1 MRKPLTTRIY
11 DWAYPHVRHFCII
24 GWRKVGPAV
33 TAVVKRLYKILPSK
47 MRSKMERRWQETAPK
62 RAWLKAELM
71 EWFYPPNW
79 ADSEYVHN
87 PMSAAKRGPRP
98 ETNRLFAA
106 IVLFFVFFL
115 LWASLADLE
124 EVSRGEGKIIPS
136 SSVQKIS
143 NLEGGIVQ
151 EILVRTGD
159 IVEKDQVLMRL
170 DDTGFASSVGEQ
182 RKKML
187 SLKAAIARLTAEVN
201 DSEPVWPE
209 DVAAEAPEI
218 LDAEKSLY
226 KTRQAELDS
235 TVGVMRQQAA
245 QKTQEVRELQN
256 KMDTASKSLASAR
269 QEYDMTLPLL
279 EKGIIPKVEVL
290 RLERQV
296 QELEGEVNA
305 ARLAIPRAQSGANEV
320 QSRVRE
326 QTAGFRAKAAQEL
339 ADRQEQIGRFSE
351 AIKASEDK
359 VSRTLVK
366 SPMKGIVKQIMVGTI
381 GGVFQPGQDLMEI
394 VPLED
399 TLLVEAQIRPQDVAF
414 LRPGQNARVR
424 LSAYDYT
431 IYGALDATLE
441 NISADTI
448 TDEKGDSFYL
458 IRVRTNQSYLGD
470 ADNPLPI
477 MPGMVA
483 TVDILTGEKSVLSYL
498 LKPVLKARERAM
510 RER

>member
-1 MRKPLTTRIY
+1 MRKPLTKRIY
-11 DWAYPHVRHFCII
+11 DWAYPHVRHFCLI
-24 GWRKVGPAV
+24 GWRKIGP
-33 TAVVKRLYKILPSK
+33 TVKRIGTRLYHILPAK
-47 MRSKMERRWQETAPK
+47 MRKKMEARYKETAPK
-62 RAWLKAELM
+62 RAWLRAEFM
-71 EWFYPPNW
+71 DWFYPPNW

-87 PMSAAKRGPRP
+87 PLSAAKRGPRP
-98 ETNRLFAA
+98 EANRLFGV
-106 IVLFFVFFL
+106 ITVFFVFFII
-115 LWASLADLE
+115 WAMLADLE

-151 EILVRTGD
+151 EILVHVGD
-159 IVEKDQVLMRL
+159 VVEKDQVLMRL

-182 RKKML
+182 RKKLL
-187 SLKAAIARLTAEVN
+187 SLKASIARLTAEVN
-201 DSEPVWPE
+201 DTDPQWPAE
-209 DVAAEAPEI
+209 VATEAPDI

-226 KTRQAELDS
+226 KTRQAEIDS
-235 TVGVMRQQAA
+235 TVGVLRQQAA
-245 QKTQEVRELQN
+245 QKSQEVRELNN
-256 KMDTASKSLASAR
+256 KMETAQKSLNIAK
-269 QEYDMTLPLL
+269 QEYEMTAPLL

-296 QELEGEVNA
+296 KELEGEVEA
-305 ARLAIPRAQSGANEV
+305 ARLAIPRAQAAAGEV

-326 QTAGFRAKAAQEL
+326 QTAGFRAKAAQDL
-339 ADRQEQIGRFSE
+339 ADRQEQLNRFGE

-366 SPMKGIVKQIMVGTI
+366 SSMKGIVKQIMVGTI

-399 TLLVEAQIRPQDVAF
+399 TLLVEARIRPQDVAF
-414 LRPGQNARVR
+414 LRPGQTARVR

-458 IRVRTNQSYLGD
+458 IRVRTKQSYLGE
-470 ADNPLPI
+470 ADHPLPI

-483 TVDILTGEKSVLSYL
+483 TVDILTGHKSVLSYL

>member
-1 MRKPLTTRIY
+1 MRQPLTTRLY
-11 DWAYPHVRHFCII
+11 QWMAPRVRHVAFI
-24 GWRKVGPAV
+24 GWRRVGPWVLWLAWRV
-33 TAVVKRLYKILPSK
+33 WRVLPATLRGFITRQIKR
-47 MRSKMERRWQETAPK
+47 TAPF
-62 RAWLKAELM
+62 RVWLKAEFM
-71 EWFYPPNW
+71 AWFYPPNW

-87 PMSAAKRGPRP
+87 PLSAAKRGPRP
-98 ETNRLFAA
+98 ETNRLFGA
-106 IVLFFVFFL
+106 IVLFFVFFVV
-115 LWASLADLE
+115 WAAMANLE
-124 EVSRGEGKIIPS
+124 EVSRGEGKVIPS

-151 EILVRTGD
+151 EILVHTGD

-182 RKKML
+182 HNKML

-201 DSEPVWPE
+201 DTEPQWPA
-209 DVAAEAPEI
+209 DVASEAPDI
-218 LDAEKSLY
+218 LGAEKNLY
-226 KTRQAELDS
+226 RTRQAEMNS
-235 TVGVMRQQAA
+235 GAGVMRQQAA
-245 QKTQEVRELQN
+245 QKSQEVRELQN
-256 KMDTASKSLASAR
+256 KMDTAAQSLRLAK
-269 QEYDMTLPLL
+269 QEYDMTAPLL

-296 QELEGEVNA
+296 KELEGEVEA
-305 ARLAIPRAQSGANEV
+305 ARLAIPRAQSAAGEV

-326 QTAGFRAKAAQEL
+326 QSAAFRAKAAQEL
-339 ADRQEQIGRFSE
+339 ADRQEQMGRFGE

-366 SPMKGIVKQIMVGTI
+366 SPVKGIVKQIMVGTI
-381 GGVFQPGQDLMEI
+381 GGIFQPGQDLMEI

-399 TLLVEAQIRPQDVAF
+399 SLLIEAKIRPQDVAF

-431 IYGALDATLE
+431 IYGALDAALE

-448 TDEKGDSFYL
+448 TDDKGDSFYL
-458 IRVRTNQSYLGD
+458 IRVRTRQSYLGT
-470 ADNPLPI
+470 AKAPLPI

-498 LKPVLKARERAM
+498 LKPVLKARERAL